1 MDSSVACI
9 LFDSFE
15 SYGRP
20 GVELSARHQEET
32 VIQELH
38 FLPEQVSDRQ
48 ALVCKYVLNLC
59 LQSTEEIWGCVC
71 LGGAIDLNYETKIL
85 VSTLVKR

>member
-1 MDSSVACI
+1 M
-9 LFDSFE
+9 LFDLFVS

-38 FLPEQVSDRQ
+38 FLPEQVSNRQ
-48 ALVCKYVLNLC
+48 ILVLFINR
-59 LQSTEEIWGCVC
+59 SP
-71 LGGAIDLNYETKIL
+71 AIDREMEGVFDRVGLLNAITARNL
-85 VSTLVKR
+85 